1 MVGEISG
8 AISAYKN
15 AGKLQSGGEAQSA
28 KSTDDSVGTFADLVK
43 GGLQDAVQ
51 TAKQSEGVTAQY
63 MLGNADITDVVMAV
77 RDAEASIT
85 TITAIR
91 DRVVNSIQ
99 EIMRMPI

>member
-15 AGKLQSGGEAQSA
+15 AGKLQGSGDA
-28 KSTDDSVGTFADLVK
+28 KPAEQNQDSVGTFADLVK
-43 GGLQDAVQ
+43 DGFENAVE